1 MFKKIPRKVKLLISV
16 LLSAVILF
24 FIYRNI
30 DIPAMTKVIGNA
42 QRSWFLIFLAL
53 FIPQLLT
60 ASFRWNTMTL
70 MIGKVKIPFLTSW
83 HHVVGSY
90 SANLIIPGK
99 MGEVVRIPWM
109 RKNNLECP
117 ILVLVFMEK
126 MLDIFSIVLIMMSS
140 LVFLSIGSGLN
151 DSSHRAGVIIGLSII
166 VAFVL
171 VFAFRKS
178 AFRLFEY
185 LFPGWVSRQKPES
198 IYHRTKQSLEYLKD
212 KLPLFLL
219 MSIALW
225 LIQIFEFYVIFRMF
239 GVDPGFFEVGFG
251 CSLALLAGAIP
262 VSIAGIGPR
271 DAVIISYFSSFATV
285 ETLAAIGIIT
295 ILRIVIPALT
305 GLPSFFLQ
313 SKK

>member
-30 DIPAMTKVIGNA
+30 DIPEMTRVIGSA
-42 QRSWFLIFLAL
+42 DRYWFLIFLGL

-60 ASFRWNTMTL
+60 ATFRWNSMTH
-70 MIGKVKIPFLTSW
+70 MIGKVKIPFITSW

-109 RKNNLECP
+109 RKHNLQCP
-117 ILVLVFMEK
+117 ILVMVFMEK
-126 MLDIFSIVLIMMSS
+126 LLDIFSIVLIMMGS
-140 LVFLSIGSGLN
+140 LVYISLESGLKGGM
-151 DSSHRAGVIIGLSII
+151 HTGGLIIGLSII
-166 VAFVL
+166 VAFMF
-171 VFAFRKS
+171 VFMFRKA
-178 AFRLFEY
+178 AFRLFER
-185 LFPGWVSRQKPES
+185 LFPGWVSKQKEES

-219 MSIALW
+219 MSIGLW
-225 LIQIFEFYVIFRMF
+225 LIQILEFYVIFRMF
-239 GVDPGFFEVGFG
+239 GINPGFFEVGFG

-271 DAVIISYFSSFATV
+271 DAVIISYFSSFAGT

-295 ILRIVIPALT
+295 ILRIVIPALL